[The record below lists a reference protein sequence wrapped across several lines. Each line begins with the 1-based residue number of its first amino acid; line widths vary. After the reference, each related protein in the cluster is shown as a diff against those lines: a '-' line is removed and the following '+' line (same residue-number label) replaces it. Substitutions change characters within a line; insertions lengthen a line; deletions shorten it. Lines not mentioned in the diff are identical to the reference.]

1 MSWKKIRNSYS
12 VDEILNLLPGAV
24 IVHRGWEILYANEAA
39 ARLYGADSAE
49 EMLGLPVST
58 LMDGHLPT
66 IVEKSIPTL
75 PLGQTFSLSFQ
86 MNRKDGSYV
95 SVDSHSAAFSTEEG
109 PAIIVVIRQRDRT
122 QNDRSLSLITEIASR
137 TGSDYFAELTPSL
150 CRHLGMKGAMLALL
164 PEDTALEEVREIQA
178 LSLHHDGESLPP
190 RSVEVENS
198 LALEV
203 MENGFSLVA
212 DTAREMAAESC
223 LKRNNLRSGAGI
235 LLYDSSHKP
244 NGILLVYS
252 DQRMED
258 PEFVFSILKLI
269 AVRASAELERQQARI
284 HLQRS
289 ERRSRLLME
298 KAADGIFLLDSMGRI
313 KDANPAALELLNTPE
328 EKVKGQTIQSFVQE
342 TEFLSEKGDIA
353 LQRVR
358 FFGSE
363 KPRTCEVSSVRLP
376 NGSIQLIAR
385 DITDRLLT
393 EAKYGVI
400 FEGANDA
407 IFLAELQSGI
417 VLEANP
423 QCEELLGMQRDQF
436 LGKPFTTIFPE
447 RQRKKVKRLFEYF
460 LIQKRFGRGRLR
472 MDFHRK
478 DGSALPVEMSTRLV
492 EDADQSMVV
501 GVIRDISDTVRADQE
516 RKSHL
521 TTLSLLEEAVI
532 ELDESLRV
540 KNVNEPF
547 EKFFGSREQSSIG
560 SPFPDLV
567 HRDFRDMLTSALS
580 SLLRGRSR
588 VRLRFPVLSAETGM
602 SWFEGKFIAYRE
614 RDKTAIRGL
623 IRDTTLD
630 YVSEKQRHFAA
641 YHDNLTGLPNR
652 TRMEEDVQKAI
663 LGAEATGHRVALG
676 LIDLDHFF
684 NINEILGHKMGD
696 RVLALFAEK
705 LRTIPELK
713 NGLYRWG
720 GDQFVFLLDRMVE
733 PDRIRELAGLLM
745 ELIRLPMEV
754 ESEKVHVTCS
764 AGIAVYPE
772 DGSNLDEI
780 VGQADRALNYAKKQG
795 RFNYKFAS
803 DLPKKAFYQ
812 HQLSIRNHLVDAIQN
827 RQIEPYFQ
835 PIVESRTHRI
845 VGMEALARW
854 PNTNGL
860 GKVGP
865 DAFIPLAENMGL
877 ISDLGR
883 TVMEKALDYLSRL
896 RKSGHTLE
904 LSVNISRRQLFS
916 RDLSGLLL
924 KMVEEAGLNARD
936 VVLEIT
942 ESIAM
947 LEVENAT
954 AHLLDLHQAGFRL
967 AIDDFG
973 TGYST
978 LAQLHE
984 MPVDEIKIDRA
995 FVQRINTGEGYR
1007 ILQAIT
1013 GMASALGLTMVAEGV
1028 EDENSL
1034 SKLEDLGVHSIQG
1047 FYFSPPVDSDDFL
1060 RVLDQGKQDTP
1071 SS

>member
-12 VDEILNLLPGAV
+12 VDEILNIIPGAV
-24 IVHRGWEILYANEAA
+24 IVHRNWEILYANEAA
-39 ARLYGADSAE
+39 AALYGAAGPD
-49 EMLGLPVST
+49 EMMGLPVSS

-66 IVEKSIPTL
+66 IVEKSLPTL
-75 PLGQTFSLSFQ
+75 PLGQTFSLTFQ
-86 MNRKDGSYV
+86 LHRKDGSNL
-95 SVDSHSAAFSTEEG
+95 SVDSYSTAFATEEG
-109 PAIIVVIRQRDRT
+109 PAILAIIRNRDRT
-122 QNDRSLSLITEIASR
+122 QNDRSLSLITEIAAR
-137 TGSDYFAELTPSL
+137 TGTEYFSELSRSL
-150 CRHLGMKGAMLALL
+150 CRHLGLSGAVLGAFS
-164 PEDTALEEVREIQA
+164 EDRPLEDLESFRAVSIFHE
-178 LSLHHDGESLPP
+178 GESQKPAEIP
-190 RSVEVENS
+190 VSGT
-198 LALEV
+198 LAECV
-203 MENGFSLVA
+203 IQDGYCLVA
-212 DTAREMAAESC
+212 DSSTQIASESC
-223 LKRNNLRSGAGI
+223 LKRNGFRSGAGI
-235 LLYDSSHKP
+235 LLYDSNQKP
-244 NGILLVYS
+244 NGVLVVYS
-252 DQRMED
+252 NKVMED

-269 AVRASAELERQQARI
+269 SVRAAAEIERQQARLN
-284 HLQRS
+284 LQKS
-289 ERRSRLLME
+289 ERKSRLLME
-298 KAADGIFLLDSMGRI
+298 RAADGIFLLDSLGRI
-313 KDANPAALELLNTPE
+313 QDANPSGLNLLGDPE
-328 EKVKGQTIQSFVQE
+328 NVKGEPIQSFVQE
-342 TEFLSEKGDIA
+342 SEFLSEKGDIA

-358 FFGSE
+358 FQAGGN
-363 KPRTCEVSSVRLP
+363 PRTCEVSSVRLP
-376 NGSIQLIAR
+376 SGQMQLIAR

-407 IFLAELQSGI
+407 IFLAELVSGA
-417 VLEANP
+417 VLEANQ
-423 QCEELLGMQRDQF
+423 QCEEILGLPRDQF
-436 LGKPFTTIFPE
+436 LEMPFTNIFPE
-447 RQRKKVKRLFEYF
+447 EQQRRIKRLFDYFLRQRKY
-460 LIQKRFGRGRLR
+460 GRGRLR
-472 MDFHRK
+472 LDFHRK
-478 DGSALPVEMSTRLV
+478 DGSVLPVEISTRLI
-492 EDADQSMVV
+492 EDANQSLVV
-501 GVIRDISDTVRADQE
+501 GVIRDISDSVRADQE

-532 ELDESLRV
+532 ELDQNLRV
-540 KNVNEPF
+540 RNVNEPF
-547 EKFFGSREQSSIG
+547 EKFFGAQEKSTIGQS
-560 SPFPDLV
+560 FPQLV
-567 HRDFRDMLTSALS
+567 HRDFRDMVTSALT

-602 SWFEGKFIAYRE
+602 SWYEGKFIAYSE
-614 RDKTAIRGL
+614 RDRTAIRGL

-630 YVSEKQRHFAA
+630 YISEKQRHFAA

-652 TRMEEDVQKAI
+652 TRMEEDIQKA
-663 LGAEATGHRVALG
+663 LLNAEAGGQKVAVG
-676 LIDLDHFF
+676 LMDLDHFF

-720 GDQFVFLLDRMVE
+720 GDQFVFLVDQVSAME
-733 PDRIRELAGLLM
+733 KIRELAGLLM

-764 AGIAVYPE
+764 VGVALYPD
-772 DGSNLDEI
+772 DGANLDEI

-812 HQLSIRNHLVDAIQN
+812 HQLSIRNHLVEAIQN
-827 RQIEPYFQ
+827 RLIEPFFQ
-835 PIVESRTHRI
+835 PIVAAGSHRI

-877 ISDLGR
+877 IADLGR
-883 TVMEKALDYLSRL
+883 TVLEKALDYHSRL
-896 RKSGHTLE
+896 KKSGFDLE

-916 RDLSGLLL
+916 RDLARTLQ
-924 KMVEEAGLNARD
+924 KMVEEAGLSPSD

-1013 GMASALGLTMVAEGV
+1013 GMAAALGLTMVAEGV
-1028 EDENSL
+1028 EDQGSL
-1034 SKLEDLGVHSIQG
+1034 GKLEGLGVHSIQG
-1047 FYFSPPVDSDDFL
+1047 FYFSPPVEAEEFTRIL
-1060 RVLDQGKQDTP
+1060 KGHI
-1071 SS
+1071 